1 MLIRPVRRVRS
12 QIQLGD
18 GIDGSPDGD
27 VSPVDEG
34 LSSQA
39 GSGEPALTAAAQ
51 RLHPVLEHLAVMQP
65 SRRHPAAE
73 VDRSRIQQPPEAL
86 CRCLLRSGEPIL
98 TGEQPI
104 DLRLGDHTGTDR
116 HENKLTERHDQCNE
130 VVTSC
135 QANPSAAIRRRHWR
149 HPGRPQAPRRPPSP
163 CFTFLYVNGQDGAQS
178 PPPMTTTL
186 LLELFAGFMAACL
199 ALWFVALS
207 RPTLPQATWTMPL
220 LEPLRTYVL
229 RPGAIG
235 SLGLLLLRLSIG
247 VMMIHHGQEK
257 LADPQQFADTYVASL
272 HLPFPLFFSYA
283 AGFSEL
289 IGSWLVILGLLTPL
303 GALALT
309 GTMATAAY
317 QHILTAGLNIYVLE
331 LVVLYLGGS
340 LALLLNGPG
349 RFSFDAGML
358 SSLTTGA
365 ENAASDL
372 PTTAQSLRPVLVQ
385 VNAGGRAD

>member
-1 MLIRPVRRVRS
+1 
-12 QIQLGD
+12 
-18 GIDGSPDGD
+18 
-27 VSPVDEG
+27 
-34 LSSQA
+34 
-39 GSGEPALTAAAQ
+39 
-51 RLHPVLEHLAVMQP
+51 
-65 SRRHPAAE
+65 
-73 VDRSRIQQPPEAL
+73 
-86 CRCLLRSGEPIL
+86 
-98 TGEQPI
+98 
-104 DLRLGDHTGTDR
+104 
-116 HENKLTERHDQCNE
+116 
-130 VVTSC
+130 
-135 QANPSAAIRRRHWR
+135 
-149 HPGRPQAPRRPPSP
+149 
-163 CFTFLYVNGQDGAQS
+163 
-178 PPPMTTTL
+178 MTTTL

-207 RPTLPQATWTMPL
+207 RPSLPRIPWIRPL
-220 LEPLRTYVL
+220 LEAVRAQVL

-235 SLGLLLLRLSIG
+235 SVGLLLLRLSVG

-257 LADPQQFADTYVASL
+257 LADPQQFANTYVASL
-272 HLPFPLFFSYA
+272 HLPFPLFFAYA

-358 SSLTTGA
+358 SSWGPFGSADETETTDSSQGLQPA
-365 ENAASDL
+365 L
-372 PTTAQSLRPVLVQ
+372 VPVEAY
-385 VNAGGRAD
+385 NSGDMA